1 MSGARMI
8 DLPVKCGE
16 NTPSS
21 EFSSAL
27 LQKTHLP
34 PQGGRLHKCIHAYGE
49 NIPLSTVWSVGD
61 EPALFCL
68 HLAKK
73 GGRVGEAIMCVR

>member
-1 MSGARMI
+1 MDEGYERQRMI
-8 DLPVKCGE
+8 DLAVWFGE

-34 PQGGRLHKCIHAYGE
+34 PQGGRLPIRATPE
-49 NIPLSTVWSVGD
+49 VAIPHHYFPTWEEGLGGGLLALALVW
-61 EPALFCL
+61 A
-68 HLAKK
+68 
-73 GGRVGEAIMCVR
+73 

>member
-1 MSGARMI
+1 MDEGYERERII
-8 DLPVKCGE
+8 DLVVRLGE

-34 PQGGRLHKCIHAYGE
+34 PQGGRLPTHATPEVAISHQAFPTWGE
-49 NIPLSTVWSVGD
+49 GGPLAVD
-61 EPALFCL
+61 E
-68 HLAKK
+68 
-73 GGRVGEAIMCVR
+73 GYERSE